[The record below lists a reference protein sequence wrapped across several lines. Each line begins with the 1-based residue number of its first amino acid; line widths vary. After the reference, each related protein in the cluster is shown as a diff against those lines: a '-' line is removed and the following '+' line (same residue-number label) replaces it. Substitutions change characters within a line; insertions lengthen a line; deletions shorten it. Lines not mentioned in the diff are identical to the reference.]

1 MVKEFTQMLRDHGAV
16 EYGRFTLA
24 SGEQSTYYIDV
35 KTAITDPDLL
45 ARIGAEVAKITEFDV
60 VAGVAVGG
68 VPIAVATSLMSRR
81 PYAIIRSRE
90 KDHGKSGSVI
100 GDVSGK
106 RVLLVEDV
114 TTSGGSAVF
123 GINALRAAGAE
134 IECVITVVDREQG
147 ARERLREERVNL
159 HALVIASELIER

>member
-1 MVKEFTQMLRDHGAV
+1 MVKEFARLLCDHGAV
-16 EYGRFTLA
+16 EFGRFTLA
-24 SGEQSTYYIDV
+24 SGEQSSYYIDV

-45 ARIGAEVAKITEFDV
+45 ARIGVEVANITDFDV

-90 KDHGKSGSVI
+90 KDHGKAGSVI
-100 GDVSGK
+100 GDVAGK
-106 RVLLVEDV
+106 HVLLVEDV
-114 TTSGGSAVF
+114 TTSGGSAVY
-123 GINALRAAGAE
+123 GIKALRAAGAE

-147 ARERLREERVNL
+147 ARDRLREERVNL
-159 HALVIASELIER
+159 YALVIASELIER